1 MANITNGNYSEE
13 ETLQIALQ
21 KGIIN
26 LNEISARVEVM
37 RKKEIL
43 SNHKYKVWQNKE
55 GIWLTYLPD
64 LTNNHKRLFR
74 KRKTREELEDAI
86 VEFYNSHQHEI
97 YIKDVFK
104 EWSESKLKYG
114 ELQKQS
120 FDRYCDDFRRFFPA
134 KSFICKKRFSDIT
147 YTDLKTFIK
156 TTIHDMK
163 LTRKSY
169 SGLRLLIRGIFIFG
183 KEKQYTK
190 LSMTEFFGDLEL
202 PNNIFAHKI
211 IDKSNEVLFD
221 EEIVLLTNYLKENAD
236 IWNMGILLQLETG
249 MRIGEIAAL
258 KPEDVH
264 LHSISVHRTEVK
276 YKDGNGKIRVKVKDC
291 AKTGAGNREVY
302 LSETGIH
309 TVKQI
314 LQLNPDGE
322 FLFMNRGKRI
332 RENTFNKRLT
342 AICNKLGIKHI
353 STHKLRKTYGT
364 ALLDNNV
371 PDSVVAEQMGHT
383 DIETTRKL
391 YYFCNKS
398 EKTKI
403 EQINNAIRF

>member
-1 MANITNGNYSEE
+1 M
-13 ETLQIALQ
+13 
-21 KGIIN
+21 
-26 LNEISARVEVM
+26 
-37 RKKEIL
+37 
-43 SNHKYKVWQNKE
+43 
-55 GIWLTYLPD
+55 
-64 LTNNHKRLFR
+64 
-74 KRKTREELEDAI
+74 
-86 VEFYNSHQHEI
+86 
-97 YIKDVFK
+97 
-104 EWSESKLKYG
+104 
-114 ELQKQS
+114 
-120 FDRYCDDFRRFFPA
+120 
-134 KSFICKKRFSDIT
+134 
-147 YTDLKTFIK
+147 
-156 TTIHDMK
+156 
-163 LTRKSY
+163 
-169 SGLRLLIRGIFIFG
+169 
-183 KEKQYTK
+183 
-190 LSMTEFFGDLEL
+190 
-202 PNNIFAHKI
+202 
-211 IDKSNEVLFD
+211 
-221 EEIVLLTNYLKENAD
+221 TNYLKENAD